1 MFKHNIVKNILQ
13 MNTTAYY
20 YSKPRFKHNCLIYK
34 IGYGLIDTI
43 LGEIYQL

>member
-1 MFKHNIVKNILQ
+1 

-20 YSKPRFKHNCLIYK
+20 SKPHFKHNCLIYK

-43 LGEIYQL
+43 LGEIY